1 MAWRDSRTHRK
12 RLFLFMTSIILGIA
26 ALVAISSFGENLET
40 AVDDQAKSLL
50 GADLMIRARDIFTP
64 ETEALFDSIGG
75 EQSREVV
82 FASMAY
88 FPKNKG
94 TRLVQIR
101 ALEGGYPYYGKF
113 ETVPRPAAQQFKA
126 GNGGAL
132 VDHGLMLQYDLH
144 PGDSVK
150 IGAFT
155 FEISGELNKAPG
167 QAAAGAG
174 IAPRIYIPMAD
185 LEETGLIRF
194 GSRFFYYAY
203 FSFPPAFDSKML
215 VEKIKPQLD
224 KERLRAKTVE
234 DRKEDF
240 GEAMQNLY
248 RFLSLVAFI
257 ALLLGCIGVASA
269 VHVYIKQKLPA
280 VAVLRCL
287 GAQIKQTFYIYLIQ
301 ALVMGLTGSI
311 LGVLLGIGIQTFLPG
326 VLKDFLVVDMQ
337 FNIAWIAILE
347 GVLIGLGMTLLF
359 AMLPLLSVRKVSP
372 LLAIRSSYE
381 SGDKKQR
388 DFLKWGLYGL
398 IITVI
403 IIFAILS
410 TDVWYQGAGFAAGLL
425 LAFGLLSG
433 AAKLMMIAV
442 KKFFPKSWGYVWRQS
457 LANLYRPNNQTLI
470 LMLALG
476 LGTFLITTLYLT
488 QHTLL
493 RQVSLTD
500 RNKQPNLALFDIQV
514 DQTEAVEQLVRSF
527 DLPVYQNVP
536 IVTLRLQSIN
546 GRAVE
551 DIRADSTRD
560 VPSWALMRE
569 YRVTYRDTLTSTEKI
584 IAGEWI
590 GESDAASDTIPISL
604 EKSIAENLEVT
615 VGDEIVVDVQGI
627 PLTTR
632 VSSIRE
638 VNWQRVQPSF
648 FLVFPKGVLEDAP
661 QIFVL
666 VTRAPSA
673 EISAG
678 VQRAVVREFPNVS
691 AIDLD
696 LILRTAESILD
707 KISFVIRFMALF
719 SILTGLIV
727 LAAAVL
733 TTRYQRIQESVLL
746 RTLGAKK
753 EQITRI
759 MVLEYFYL
767 GGMAGLLGILLAL
780 AATRALSVFVFKT
793 VFLPPVLPL
802 AIVLTGVTGL
812 TILLGMLN
820 SRGIADRP
828 PLEVL
833 RAET

>member
-1 MAWRDSRTHRK
+1 
-12 RLFLFMTSIILGIA
+12 
-26 ALVAISSFGENLET
+26 
-40 AVDDQAKSLL
+40 
-50 GADLMIRARDIFTP
+50 MIRSREFFSP
-64 ETEALFDSIGG
+64 ETEVLLDSIGG

-88 FPKNKG
+88 FPKNSG

-101 ALEGGYPYYGKF
+101 ALEGGYPYYGKL
-113 ETVPRPAAQQFKA
+113 ETVPPAAAQQFKSTH
-126 GNGGAL
+126 GGAL
-132 VDHGLMLQYDLH
+132 VDHGLMLQYDLQT
-144 PGDSVK
+144 GDSVK
-150 IGAFT
+150 IGVYT

-167 QAAAGAG
+167 QAAAGAE
-174 IAPRIYIPMAD
+174 ISPRIYIPLGD
-185 LEETGLIRF
+185 LEKTQLIRF
-194 GSRFFYYAY
+194 GSRSRYYAY
-203 FSFPPAFDSKML
+203 FSFPPAFDSKTL
-215 VEKIKPQLD
+215 LETIEPQLD
-224 KERLRAKTVE
+224 KNRLRAVTVE

-269 VHVYIKQKLPA
+269 VHVYIKQKLSA
-280 VAVLRCL
+280 VAVLRCV

-301 ALVMGLTGSI
+301 ALVLGLAGSI
-311 LGVLLGIGIQTFLPG
+311 LGVLLGIAIQTFLPG
-326 VLKDFLVVDMQ
+326 VLQDFLVVDMQ
-337 FNIAWIAILE
+337 FNIAWSAILE
-347 GVLIGLGMTLLF
+347 GLSIGLGMTLLF
-359 AMLPLLSVRKVSP
+359 ALLPLLSVRKVSP

-381 SGDKKQR
+381 TGNIKQR
-388 DFLKWGLYGL
+388 DRLKWGLYGL
-398 IITVI
+398 IIAVI
-403 IIFAILS
+403 TIFAILS
-410 TDVWYQGAGFAAGLL
+410 TDVWYQGVGFTAGLL
-425 LAFGLLSG
+425 LAFGLLTG
-433 AAKLMMIAV
+433 AAKLMMVAV
-442 KKFFPKSWGYVWRQS
+442 KKFFPKSWGYAWRQS

-500 RNKQPNLALFDIQV
+500 RGKQPNLVLFDIQV
-514 DQTEAVEQLVRSF
+514 DQTDAVERLVRSF
-527 DLPVYQNVP
+527 DLPLYQNVP
-536 IVTLRLQSIN
+536 IVTLRLQSIK
-546 GRAVE
+546 GRAVDE
-551 DIRADSTRD
+551 IRADSARS

-584 IAGEWI
+584 ISGKWI
-590 GESDAASDTIPISL
+590 GEAGAARDTIPLSL
-604 EKSIAENLEVT
+604 EKGIAENLEVT
-615 VGDEIVVDVQGI
+615 VGDEIVVDVQGFSMV
-627 PLTTR
+627 TR

-648 FLVFPKGVLEDAP
+648 FMVFPKGALEEAP
-661 QIFVL
+661 QIYVL

-673 EISAG
+673 EVSAE

-727 LAAAVL
+727 LAAAVI
-733 TTRYQRIQESVLL
+733 TTRFQRIQESVLL
-746 RTLGAKK
+746 RTLGARKK
-753 EQITRI
+753 QITRI

-767 GGMAGLLGILLAL
+767 GGMGGLMGILLAL
-780 AATRALSVFVFKT
+780 AATLALAEFVFKT
-793 VFLPPVLPL
+793 GFAPPLLPL
-802 AIVLTGVTGL
+802 VAVLAGVTGL

-833 RAET
+833 RAEA